1 MDLRSHLLLLLCMAA
16 SEIPD
21 ARARPADFVCDD
33 SARRDMNKAKEL
45 EAAMNAC
52 GGSSVLPVPVQLPCA
67 KIHKASWEIQT
78 LLEKRAEICAALE
91 MLRGAVV
98 AVRGHFLSSCQSIL
112 LEQLD
117 SSVTNHLLIVR
128 HLALP
133 GTGVQGDTERL
144 DSTCRSR
151 DTRDLRDV
159 LQLYS
164 SLLRGKL
171 EWLIGD
177 LADSCHGDS

>member
-1 MDLRSHLLLLLCMAA
+1 MRGFSVLSLLPGHLLLLLCMAA

-45 EAAMNAC
+45 EANAC

-78 LLEKRAEICAALE
+78 VSAPIRKTGLIVLTMRESAQRD
-91 MLRGAVV
+91 
-98 AVRGHFLSSCQSIL
+98 AVRRQLDSIL

-133 GTGVQGDTERL
+133 GTGVQ
-144 DSTCRSR
+144 
-151 DTRDLRDV
+151 V
-159 LQLYS
+159 
-164 SLLRGKL
+164 RGVSASFAHVQGVK
-171 EWLIGD
+171 
-177 LADSCHGDS
+177 HTHRV